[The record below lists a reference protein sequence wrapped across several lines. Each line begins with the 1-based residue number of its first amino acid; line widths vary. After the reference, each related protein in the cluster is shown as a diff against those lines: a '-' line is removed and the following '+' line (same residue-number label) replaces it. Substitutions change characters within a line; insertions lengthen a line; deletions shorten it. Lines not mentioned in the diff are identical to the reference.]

1 MRTLIPL
8 NQIPVPDPK
17 PDQIYSGN
25 FFGREISFH
34 GLKKLLGAAD
44 FDKAGDRNANL
55 AAPDE
60 ITREAART
68 LLSDLT
74 LQHIYDRPLTNSHG
88 VVDSVMRVNYDIDLQ
103 SFATIASMTI
113 GEFKNHLL
121 RTPGRQ
127 LQGLTRSITGTMA
140 AAVAKLCD
148 VHELIS
154 IARKLRHTTKA
165 RTQLGLPGTLSSR
178 CQPNHPTDDLRGITL
193 LIYWGF
199 SLGSGDALIGV
210 NPAVDTVENVSAI
223 LHQLDRARKSAAAPT
238 QICVLA
244 HIKTQ
249 MACLA
254 RGAPVE
260 IMFQSLAGTEATILS
275 EFDISVDLLD
285 QGYQAMAGRGPLN
298 NEAKQFM
305 YFETGQGSEFTY
317 GKHDGIDMTTTE
329 ALTYGLARRYDPFM
343 VNNVTGFIGP
353 ETHRDSQEMVLANL
367 QDQFMG
373 KLLGLPMGMAPCYT
387 LHSQII
393 LEGQQMATQLLT
405 AAGAVYYMDVELN
418 TDRMLAYF
426 DTSGHDNQTLREIHG
441 KRPAPEFLNWA
452 IERGIFLREPDG
464 SIERGPHWGNPRQ
477 FCSSDEEF
485 AELTAAT
492 PAPYGYECAG
502 SRPANEVS
510 RRTKLQQAVGREA
523 IRAELDLELLQR
535 LAPFRMI
542 ATEASSKED
551 HLNSPQ
557 RGSMLSA
564 ESASK
569 LKPEHTQVQILVSEG
584 LSAEAIHHNVN
595 DLLPVLLDG
604 LNCHQ
609 LSQGQPLATRYGRV
623 KLAEQL
629 ADILQ
634 TELVIHLIG
643 ERPGGDALASQSLSA
658 YLVYRL
664 GTPDLQKRA
673 AAYSGNEAIGFEYT
687 VISNIYSAGLP
698 PVEAAS
704 LIVEKAITILQHQAA
719 GNRLEARLHLSTEPP
734 NMNASHVAA
743 SS

>member
-1 MRTLIPL
+1 MRTLTPL
-8 NQIPVPDPK
+8 SQIFVPAPK
-17 PDQIYSGN
+17 PDQVYSGN
-25 FFGREISFH
+25 FFGRDISFQ

-55 AAPDE
+55 AARDE

-74 LQHIYDRPLTNSHG
+74 LQHLYDHPLTSAHG

-103 SFATIASMTI
+103 GFETIASMTL

-127 LQGLTRSITGTMA
+127 LQGLTRCITGTMA

-148 VHELIS
+148 VHELIA
-154 IARKLRHTTKA
+154 IARKFRHATKA
-165 RTQLGLPGTLSSR
+165 RTYLGLPGTLSSR

-193 LIYWGF
+193 LMYWGF
-199 SLGSGDALIGV
+199 SLGSGDALVGV

-223 LHQLDRARKSAAAPT
+223 LHQLDRARKAAGAPT

-260 IMFQSLAGTEATILS
+260 IMFQSLAGTESTILT
-275 EFDISVDLLD
+275 EFDISVDVLD
-285 QGYQAMAGRGPLN
+285 QGYQAMATRGPLRS
-298 NEAKQFM
+298 EAAQFM

-405 AAGAVYYMDVELN
+405 AAGAIYYMDVELN

-426 DTSGHDNQTLREIHG
+426 DTSGHDNQTLREVFG
-441 KRPAPEFLNWA
+441 LRPTAEFLEWA
-452 IERGIFLREPDG
+452 VSRGIFRREPDG

-485 AELTAAT
+485 SELTAAT
-492 PAPYGYECAG
+492 PPPYGYECAG
-502 SRPANEVS
+502 PRPANEVS
-510 RRTKLQQAVGREA
+510 RRMKLHQAVGREA
-523 IRAELDLELLQR
+523 IRAELDLEMLQR
-535 LAPFRMI
+535 LAPFRTI
-542 ATEASSKED
+542 STEARSKED

-557 RGSMLSA
+557 RGSTLCA
-564 ESASK
+564 ESASN
-569 LKPEHTQVQILVSEG
+569 LQPEHTQVQILVSEG
-584 LSAEAIHHNVN
+584 LSAEAIHHNID

-604 LNCHQ
+604 LNSHR
-609 LSQGQPLATRYGRV
+609 LRQGQPLATRYGRV

-664 GTPDLQKRA
+664 GNPVAQNRA
-673 AAYSGNEAIGFEYT
+673 AAFSGNDAIRFEYT

-698 PVEAAS
+698 PVEAGS
-704 LIVEKAITILQHQAA
+704 LSVEKVTRILEHQAA
-719 GNRLEARLHLSTEPP
+719 GNRLEAQLLVSDEPS

>member
-1 MRTLIPL
+1 MQRT
-8 NQIPVPDPK
+8 
-17 PDQIYSGN
+17 
-25 FFGREISFH
+25 
-34 GLKKLLGAAD
+34 
-44 FDKAGDRNANL
+44 
-55 AAPDE
+55 
-60 ITREAART
+60 
-68 LLSDLT
+68 
-74 LQHIYDRPLTNSHG
+74 
-88 VVDSVMRVNYDIDLQ
+88 
-103 SFATIASMTI
+103 
-113 GEFKNHLL
+113 
-121 RTPGRQ
+121 
-127 LQGLTRSITGTMA
+127 TRSITGTMA

-148 VHELIS
+148 VHELIA
-154 IARKLRHTTKA
+154 IARKFRHTTKA
-165 RTQLGLPGTLSSR
+165 RTYLGLPGTLSSR

-193 LIYWGF
+193 QMYWGF
-199 SLGSGDALIGV
+199 SLGSGDALVGV
-210 NPAVDTVENVSAI
+210 NPAVDTVENASAI
-223 LHQLDRARKSAAAPT
+223 LHQLDRARKFAGAPT

-260 IMFQSLAGTEATILS
+260 IMFQSLAGTEATILT
-275 EFDISVDLLD
+275 EFDISVDVLD
-285 QGYQAMAGRGPLN
+285 QGYQAMAARGPLRN
-298 NEAKQFM
+298 DATQFM

-353 ETHRDSQEMVLANL
+353 ETHRDSQEMVLGNL

-405 AAGAVYYMDVELN
+405 AAGAIYYMDVELN

-426 DTSGHDNQTLREIHG
+426 DTSGHDNQTLREVFG
-441 KRPAPEFLNWA
+441 LRPAPEFLDWA
-452 IERGIFLREPDG
+452 VSRGIFRREPDG
-464 SIERGPHWGNPRQ
+464 SLERGPQWGNPRQ

-485 AELTAAT
+485 AELTAST
-492 PAPYGYECAG
+492 PAPYGYDCAG
-502 SRPANEVS
+502 PRPANEVS
-510 RRTKLQQAVGREA
+510 RRMKLHQAVGREA
-523 IRAELDLELLQR
+523 IRAELDFEMLQR
-535 LAPFRMI
+535 LAPFRTI
-542 ATEASSKED
+542 ATEARSKED

-557 RGSMLSA
+557 RGSALAA
-564 ESASK
+564 ESAAK

-584 LSAEAIHHNVN
+584 LSAEAIHHTIN

-604 LNCHQ
+604 LNAHQ
-609 LSQGQPLATRYGRV
+609 FRQGQPLATRYGRV

-629 ADILQ
+629 AELLQ

-643 ERPGGDALASQSLSA
+643 ERPGGDALASHSLSA

-664 GTPDLQKRA
+664 ATPAQQKQA
-673 AAYSGNEAIGFEYT
+673 AAYSGHHTIAFEYT

-704 LIVEKAITILQHQAA
+704 LIVEKVTRILEHQAA
-719 GNRLEARLHLSTEPP
+719 GNRLEARLHLAAERLSA
-734 NMNASHVAA
+734 NVAHGVA